1 MKNNK
6 GFTVVELLSSF
17 VLVMIIVVFLFEIVL
32 ELRNVYINEAVRTEI
47 VNKNAI
53 LATALNQ
60 KLESTNNPSSISV
73 TVSGTKVTASGR
85 VIEYPTNTT
94 LSNFSRSYSDGV
106 YSVNFKIA
114 NPELDQDMDFNFV
127 YYRPVS

>member
-1 MKNNK
+1 MNNK

-32 ELRNVYINEAVRTEI
+32 ELRNVYINESVRTEI

-60 KLESTNNPSSISV
+60 KLDSTTDISSITAS
-73 TVSGTKVTASGR
+73 VSGTKVNANGR
-85 VIEYPTNTT
+85 VIIYPENTT
-94 LSNFSRSYSDGV
+94 LSNFSRDYSEGV
-106 YSVNFKIA
+106 FSVNFKIS
-114 NPELDQDMDFNFV
+114 NPELDKDMEFNFV
-127 YYRPVS
+127 YYRPQSS